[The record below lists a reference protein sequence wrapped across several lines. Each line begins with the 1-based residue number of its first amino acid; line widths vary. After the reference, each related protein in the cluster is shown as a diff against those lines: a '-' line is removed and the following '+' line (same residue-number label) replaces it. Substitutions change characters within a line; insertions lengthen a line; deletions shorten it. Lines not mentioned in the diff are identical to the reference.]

1 MSGPA
6 YSLYLIEAPTDDVV
20 TLAEAKTQLRV
31 SGSADD
37 AIIEALIQ
45 SAVDQIDPAG
55 GGWLGRALRPQTWE
69 LRGNGFPC
77 WYDGCGYARNF
88 HKAYWAPL
96 PYPPL
101 IAVDSVKYDDGD
113 GVEQT
118 LVEGTDFRVF
128 QGGIGQAS
136 IAPVYNGSW
145 PSSVRCD
152 PESVRIR
159 FTAGYENASGVDEM
173 PSPIKQAV
181 IMMVKSLRDVH
192 TQNLL
197 LSEKTIEGVSTRRYI
212 VTENAAK
219 LMKSVSESL
228 LEPYR
233 VWE

>member
-1 MSGPA
+1 MSN
-6 YSLYLIEAPTDDVV
+6 YSLYLIEKPTDEVV
-20 TLAEAKTQLRV
+20 TLAEAKAQLRV
-31 SGSADD
+31 SDSSSD

-69 LRGNGFPC
+69 MRGSHFPC

-88 HKAYWAPL
+88 HRAYWAPL

-113 GVEQT
+113 GVERT
-118 LVEGTDFRVF
+118 LVEGTGYRVF
-128 QGGIGQAS
+128 QGGIGHAS

-159 FTAGYENASGVDEM
+159 FTAGYEIGSAGDEM
-173 PSPIKQAV
+173 PAPIKQAV
-181 IMMVKSLRDVH
+181 ILMVKSLFDVH
-192 TQNLL
+192 AQNLL
-197 LSEKTIEGVSTRRYI
+197 LSEVTIEGVSTRRYI

>member
-1 MSGPA
+1 MSGPN
-6 YSLYLIEAPTDDVV
+6 YSLYLITAPTDEVV

-31 SGSADD
+31 SGSTDD
-37 AIIEALIQ
+37 VLIEALIQ

-55 GGWLGRALRPQTWE
+55 GGWLGRALRAQTWE
-69 LRGNGFPC
+69 LRGPAFPC
-77 WYDGCGYARNF
+77 WYDGCGYSRNF
-88 HKAYWAPL
+88 HKAYWAEL

-101 IAVDSVKYDDGD
+101 IAVDSVKYLDGD
-113 GVEQT
+113 GVDTT
-118 LVEGTDFRVF
+118 LVEGVGYRVF
-128 QGGIGQAS
+128 QGGISQAY
-136 IAPVYNGSW
+136 IAPIYNETW

-159 FTAGYENASGVDEM
+159 FTAGYEIGSAGDEM

-181 IMMVKSLRDVH
+181 IMMVKSLFDVH

-197 LSEKTIEGVSTRRYI
+197 LSEVTIEGVSTRRYI
-212 VTENAAK
+212 VSENAAK

-228 LEPYR
+228 LGPYR